1 MIENIVITDF
11 KITNVV
17 WFILL
22 PLILA
27 ILDVITGYLN
37 AWIKNDIQSKKMRE
51 GLGKKVGELVYC
63 SVALLINLLFNLPS
77 ISYFITGYICFMEIM
92 SLAENCDKLGV
103 PMPNVL
109 KKKVNNLK
117 DEMYLENSV
126 EYQDLSEQEN
136 ESKGSE

>member
-11 KITNVV
+11 EIENYI

-22 PLILA
+22 PLILEV
-27 ILDVITGYLN
+27 LDVITGYLN
-37 AWIKNDIQSKKMRE
+37 AWINDDIQSKKMRE

-63 SVALLINLLFNLPS
+63 AVALLINILFNIPS

-109 KKKVNNLK
+109 KKKVNNLEEELLGDK
-117 DEMYLENSV
+117 E
-126 EYQDLSEQEN
+126 
-136 ESKGSE
+136 K

>member
-11 KITNVV
+11 EIDNYI

-22 PLILA
+22 PLILEV
-27 ILDVITGYLN
+27 LDVITGYLN
-37 AWIKNDIQSKKMRE
+37 AWINDDIQSKKMRE

-63 SVALLINLLFNLPS
+63 SVALLINILFNIPS

-109 KKKVNNLK
+109 KKKVNNLEEELLGDK
-117 DEMYLENSV
+117 E
-126 EYQDLSEQEN
+126 
-136 ESKGSE
+136 K

>member
-1 MIENIVITDF
+1 MIENIMITDF
-11 KITNVV
+11 QVDNAI

-22 PLILA
+22 PLILC

-37 AWIKNDIQSKKMRE
+37 AWIQDDIQSKKMRE

-77 ISYFITGYICFMEIM
+77 ISYFISGYICFMEIM

-117 DEMYLENSV
+117 DEYLENSV
-126 EYQDLSEQEN
+126 EYNELSNEN
-136 ESKGSE
+136 NETKGSE

>member
-1 MIENIVITDF
+1 MIETIMIEDF
-11 KITNVV
+11 EITNEV

-22 PLILA
+22 PLILC

-37 AWIKNDIQSKKMRE
+37 AWIKDDIQSKKMRE

-109 KKKVNNLK
+109 KKKVNNL
-117 DEMYLENSV
+117 
-126 EYQDLSEQEN
+126 EN
-136 ESKGSE
+136 ELLKEKEK

>member
-11 KITNVV
+11 EIENYI

-22 PLILA
+22 PLILEV
-27 ILDVITGYLN
+27 LDIITGYLN
-37 AWIKNDIQSKKMRE
+37 AWIKDDIQSKKMRE

-63 SVALLINLLFNLPS
+63 SVALLINILFNIPS

-92 SLAENCDKLGV
+92 SLTENCDKLGV

-109 KKKVNNLK
+109 KKKVNNLEEELLGDK
-117 DEMYLENSV
+117 E
-126 EYQDLSEQEN
+126 
-136 ESKGSE
+136 K